1 MYVNRPLHLINVLHF
16 LDDRETKISPT
27 NSFSISI
34 IELGKIYRFIM
45 ISRKTW
51 FTKNYKSE
59 E

>member
-45 ISRKTW
+45 ISRKT
-51 FTKNYKSE
+51 
-59 E
+59 